1 MNSTSTYEQFRTLWG
16 LKNLRM
22 THEFHYEYINYRKSG
37 TIIDNFTPL
46 TMIKRG
52 NVHTHHFLTANS
64 YEVQKHGVTWVVLG
78 KWLPYCKKITVL

>member
-1 MNSTSTYEQFRTLWG
+1 
-16 LKNLRM
+16 M

-52 NVHTHHFLTANS
+52 NVHTHHFFTANS
-64 YEVQKHGVTWVVLG
+64 CEVQKHGVTWVLLG
-78 KWLPYCKKITVL
+78 RWLEYCKTNHSPLVHNSIAMHILASPV